1 MKGILDRKFKYLT
14 IPEIPVNGDL
24 FISSYEDP
32 IKKDD
37 IMNYFVFNED
47 EDNIIVKN
55 NLSNEAKY
63 NKEKDE
69 KKIQVNYNIYS
80 YISSPIR
87 PDLYSPYGIISG
99 NKYKLILYQDKNEM
113 GEKELKKDD
122 EIASIESFEEEDEKF
137 SGKKKIKIIRYFNIE
152 IDISLKCQICG
163 EIGHKKNNCPYHD
176 IKFCYR
182 CARIGHEP
190 KDCDKYKCF
199 KCNKVGHKTS
209 LCPVNE
215 NQLII
220 CEQCYCIGHKNYD
233 CLISQKEDSNSY
245 LIYSDCYCFNCGS
258 QQHVLCSILGRE
270 LPEIH
275 KEEEKDILLKE
286 NNEEYSFINL
296 SVDEQIEEE
305 CNDNYYNFECAIKDN
320 TKINL
325 EKFNFIIFC
334 GFCAGRHR
342 NEECIYKEKFI
353 NKYDEIRKY
362 AGKKI
367 IEKRKESLEKK
378 CLYIFNKNIINN
390 NYNVSFYNINN
401 DKKTE
406 TISLDEED
414 SSSLDSYFFN
424 CKGKTIKLKKRNDEC
439 SNFNNWEINEEN
451 ENQYLGKKRNINTD
465 FNFFP

>member
-1 MKGILDRKFKYLT
+1 M
-14 IPEIPVNGDL
+14 
-24 FISSYEDP
+24 
-32 IKKDD
+32 
-37 IMNYFVFNED
+37 
-47 EDNIIVKN
+47 
-55 NLSNEAKY
+55 
-63 NKEKDE
+63 
-69 KKIQVNYNIYS
+69 
-80 YISSPIR
+80 
-87 PDLYSPYGIISG
+87 
-99 NKYKLILYQDKNEM
+99 
-113 GEKELKKDD
+113 
-122 EIASIESFEEEDEKF
+122 
-137 SGKKKIKIIRYFNIE
+137 
-152 IDISLKCQICG
+152 
-163 EIGHKKNNCPYHD
+163 
-176 IKFCYR
+176 
-182 CARIGHEP
+182 
-190 KDCDKYKCF
+190 
-199 KCNKVGHKTS
+199 
-209 LCPVNE
+209 NE
-215 NQLII
+215 NHLII
-220 CEQCYCIGHKNYD
+220 CELCYCIGHKNFD
-233 CLISQKEDSNSY
+233 CLINQKVDTNSY
-245 LIYSDCYCFNCGS
+245 LLYNDCYCFNCGS

-270 LPEIH
+270 LPEIQ

-367 IEKRKESLEKK
+367 VEKRKESLEKK